1 MPKSGSSNPN
11 NTNLNQTNLL
21 IVIPRDSYIY
31 LYVNKQYAGS
41 VTDITYTSGQ
51 IGVFGADNANATDV
65 AFSHIQIWKL

>member
-21 IVIPRDSYIY
+21 IVIARGSYIY

-41 VTDITYTSGQ
+41 VTDNTYTSGQ
-51 IGVFGADNANATDV
+51 IGVFGADNANPTDV
-65 AFSHIQIWKL
+65 AFSHTQLWKL